1 MRVAVQVWVRL
12 APEVGHDV
20 LQIHRQQEDARHRH
34 GHAEPPAA
42 SRDREPYPETDD
54 GDRGVFAARERR
66 HQCRAAPP
74 VPLGVE
80 RERSGDQQR
89 NREGLWVDVADVDPV
104 ERRIDQ
110 QEQREAAGDRG
121 RPEAPP
127 RVAEHR
133 EAAGGEDEGL
143 RQEQGG
149 GTGYQPAQRR
159 QRIEHRRE
167 MIAPRVH
174 RRERDIRPVAR
185 RDAPDDLDVVA
196 EVEGVGLQG
205 EMARDDDESHRH
217 GVDECPDDG
226 RAQRRDRGD
235 GQRRDQRSQR
245 DERREDHHQI
255 LGARERDTAD
265 GPAAR
270 REHGDQNRGHRA
282 GHQLE
287 WPGQSRQGR
296 RVYLA
301 RRLSKRRERRRPRLF
316 KTNQKSTARIRRP

>member
-1 MRVAVQVWVRL
+1 
-12 APEVGHDV
+12 
-20 LQIHRQQEDARHRH
+20 
-34 GHAEPPAA
+34 
-42 SRDREPYPETDD
+42 
-54 GDRGVFAARERR
+54 
-66 HQCRAAPP
+66 
-74 VPLGVE
+74 
-80 RERSGDQQR
+80 
-89 NREGLWVDVADVDPV
+89 
-104 ERRIDQ
+104 
-110 QEQREAAGDRG
+110 
-121 RPEAPP
+121 
-127 RVAEHR
+127 
-133 EAAGGEDEGL
+133 
-143 RQEQGG
+143 
-149 GTGYQPAQRR
+149 
-159 QRIEHRRE
+159 
-167 MIAPRVH
+167 
-174 RRERDIRPVAR
+174 
-185 RDAPDDLDVVA
+185 
-196 EVEGVGLQG
+196 
-205 EMARDDDESHRH
+205 MARDDDESHRH

-235 GQRRDQRSQR
+235 GQRRDQRSER